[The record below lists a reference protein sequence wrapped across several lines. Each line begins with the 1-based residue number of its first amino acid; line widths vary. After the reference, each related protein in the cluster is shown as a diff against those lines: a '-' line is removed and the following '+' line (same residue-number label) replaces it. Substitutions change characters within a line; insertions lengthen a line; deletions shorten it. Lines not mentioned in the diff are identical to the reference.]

1 MIILPWCGTVNR
13 DNCHA
18 LKFNYG
24 LYTQC
29 DKVKEGGGVYCK
41 QCVKKIDKNGGMLQ
55 YGSVEDRLECGLL
68 DYVSPCGRKAVPFV
82 NIMKRLDIS
91 KEQVLEEAK
100 LLDITIPEC
109 HFRTKL
115 DIHDSNKGISE
126 KRKRGRPRKIRE
138 IVINHDMD
146 ELIRLILEQQK

>member
-1 MIILPWCGTVNR
+1 MIILPWCGIVNE
-13 DNCHA
+13 DNCNA

-29 DKVKEGGGVYCK
+29 DKVKEGSGDYCK
-41 QCVKKIDKNGGMLQ
+41 QCVKQINTNGGVLL
-55 YGSVEDRLECGLL
+55 YGSVEDRLKCGVL
-68 DYVSPCGRKAVPFV
+68 DYVSPGGRKAAPFV
-82 NIMKRLDIS
+82 NIMKRLGIS

-115 DIHDSNKGISE
+115 DTRHPSKGVSE

-146 ELIRLILEQQK
+146 ELIRLLLEQQK

>member
-1 MIILPWCGTVNR
+1 MIVLPWCGTVNG

-29 DKVKEGGGVYCK
+29 DKVKEGGGAYCK
-41 QCVKKIDKNGGMLQ
+41 QCVKKIDKNGGMLH

-82 NIMKRLDIS
+82 KIMKRLDIS
-91 KEQVLEEAK
+91 KEQVLEEAE
-100 LLDITIPEC
+100 LLNIIIPEC
-109 HFRTKL
+109 HFQTKPN
-115 DIHDSNKGISE
+115 IHDSSKVSE

-146 ELIRLILEQQK
+146 ELIRLLLEQQQ